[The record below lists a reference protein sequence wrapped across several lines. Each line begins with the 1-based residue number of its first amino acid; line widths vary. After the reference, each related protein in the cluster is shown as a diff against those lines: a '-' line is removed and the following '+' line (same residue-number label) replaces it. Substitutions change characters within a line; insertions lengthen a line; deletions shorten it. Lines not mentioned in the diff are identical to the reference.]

1 MNKTIFRNKKLQNID
16 GFLVARASSEETGLP
31 YDILLDS
38 LGKNNI
44 IPDCPR
50 VGVIV
55 GDNVILVQISDD
67 PVILSGDDFPDAN
80 IVLNWVA
87 RYKTELLRHW
97 NKEITDLEILEAAA
111 FKRV

>member
-1 MNKTIFRNKKLQNID
+1 MSIIKHRNINLENID
-16 GFLVARASSEETGLP
+16 GFLVACLTSKDSGLP
-31 YDILLDS
+31 YDIFLDS
-38 LGKNNI
+38 LGKNDI

-55 GDNVILVQISDD
+55 GDNVIPVRISDD
-67 PVILSGDDFPDAN
+67 PVILSGDDFLDAN

-97 NKEITDLEILEAAA
+97 NKEITDLEILDAVA
-111 FKRV
+111 FKSL

>member
-1 MNKTIFRNKKLQNID
+1 MNRIRYRDIKLKNID
-16 GFLVARASSEETGLP
+16 GFLVARAASEETGLP

-38 LGKNNI
+38 LGKNNT
-44 IPDCPR
+44 IPSCPR

-67 PVILSGDDFPDAN
+67 PVVLSGDDFPDAN

>member
-1 MNKTIFRNKKLQNID
+1 MNKIRYRNIKLKNID
-16 GFLVARASSEETGLP
+16 GFLVVRLTSEDSGLP

-55 GDNVILVQISDD
+55 GDNVIPVQISDD
-67 PVILSGDDFPDAN
+67 PVVLSGDDFPDAN

-97 NKEITDLEILEAAA
+97 NKEITDLEILDAVA
-111 FKRV
+111 FKSL

>member
-1 MNKTIFRNKKLQNID
+1 MSIIQHRNINLENID
-16 GFLVARASSEETGLP
+16 GFWVDRLTSADSGLP

-50 VGVIV
+50 VSVIV
-55 GDNVILVQISDD
+55 GDNVIPVRISDD

-97 NKEITDLEILEAAA
+97 NKEITDLEILEAVSL
-111 FKRV
+111 KSL

>member
-1 MNKTIFRNKKLQNID
+1 MNRIRYWDIKLKNID
-16 GFLVARASSEETGLP
+16 GFLVARAASGETGLP

-38 LGKNNI
+38 LSKNNI
-44 IPDCPR
+44 VPGCPR

-55 GDNVILVQISDD
+55 GDNVIPVQISDD
-67 PVILSGDDFPDAN
+67 PVVLSRDDFPDAN

-97 NKEITDLEILEAAA
+97 NRKITDLEILDAVA
-111 FKRV
+111 FKSL

>member
-1 MNKTIFRNKKLQNID
+1 M
-16 GFLVARASSEETGLP
+16 P

-44 IPDCPR
+44 IPGCPR

-67 PVILSGDDFPDAN
+67 PVVLSGDDFPDAN

-97 NKEITDLEILEAAA
+97 NKEITDLEILEAVSL
-111 FKRV
+111 KSL

>member
-1 MNKTIFRNKKLQNID
+1 MNKIIFCNKKLQNID

-38 LGKNNI
+38 LGKKNI

-55 GDNVILVQISDD
+55 GDNVIPVQISDD
-67 PVILSGDDFPDAN
+67 PVILSGNDFPDAN
-80 IVLNWVA
+80 IILNWVS
-87 RYKTELLRHW
+87 RYKAELLRHW
-97 NKEITDLEILEAAA
+97 NKEITDLEILEAVSL
-111 FKRV
+111 KSL

>member
-1 MNKTIFRNKKLQNID
+1 MSKIQFHNKKLKNID
-16 GFLVARASSEETGLP
+16 GFLVARAASEETGLP
-31 YDILLDS
+31 YDILLES

-44 IPDCPR
+44 IPGCPR

-55 GDNVILVQISDD
+55 GDNVVPVQISDD
-67 PVILSGDDFPDAN
+67 PVILSGNDFPKAN

-97 NKEITDLEILEAAA
+97 NKEITDLEILDAVA
-111 FKRV
+111 FKSL

>member
-1 MNKTIFRNKKLQNID
+1 MNKAKFCNKKLKNID
-16 GFLVARASSEETGLP
+16 GFLVARAASEETGLP

-55 GDNVILVQISDD
+55 GDNVIPVQISDD
-67 PVILSGDDFPDAN
+67 PVILSGDDFPDTN

-87 RYKTELLRHW
+87 RHKTELLRHW
-97 NKEITDLEILEAAA
+97 NKEITDLEILEAVSL
-111 FKRV
+111 KSM

>member
-1 MNKTIFRNKKLQNID
+1 MNRIPYQNIKLKNID
-16 GFLVARASSEETGLP
+16 GFWVARLTSKDSGLP
-31 YDILLDS
+31 YDIFLDS

-55 GDNVILVQISDD
+55 GDNVIPVRISDD
-67 PVILSGDDFPDAN
+67 PVILSGDDFLDAN

-97 NKEITDLEILEAAA
+97 NKEITDLEILEAVSL
-111 FKRV
+111 KSL